1 MQFTPLTLALIVFE
15 LVVMVLA
22 ISLHDCAQAWAANR
36 LGDPTARMLG
46 RITLN
51 PAQHFDP
58 WGMGIS
64 PLLSIFIFHNPLP
77 LGWGK
82 PVPMTYRN
90 FRGKNSEMLA
100 VAAGPAAQMLAAIV
114 ALIALIILKHT
125 VAGTTESLSLVSLL
139 SRRIVVEGIGDQ
151 MGGIFPLLLLL
162 YMALISNL
170 MLFVFN
176 LLPMPFLDGGRILVH
191 FLPYNAARAFE
202 QYSFYF
208 MIAFF
213 LIGGPLLM
221 IGFAPL
227 VAIFNVLLI
236 RL

>member
-22 ISLHDCAQAWAANR
+22 ISFHDAAQAWAANR
-36 LGDPTARMLG
+36 LGDPTGHMLG

-51 PAQHFDP
+51 PAKHFDP
-58 WGMGIS
+58 WGTGIS
-64 PLLSIFIFHNPLP
+64 PLLSIFVFSNPLP
-77 LGWGK
+77 FGWGK
-82 PVPMTYRN
+82 SVPMTYQN

-100 VAAGPAAQMLAAIV
+100 VCAGPAAQMLAAIV
-114 ALIALIILKHT
+114 ALIALVILKHT
-125 VAGTTESLSLVSLL
+125 VAGTTESLDLVSLL
-139 SRRIVVEGIGDQ
+139 SQRVVVDGIGDQ

-162 YMALISNL
+162 YLALITNL
-170 MLFVFN
+170 LLFVFN

-221 IGFAPL
+221 IPFNYL
-227 VAIFNVLLI
+227 VAIFNTLLSY
-236 RL
+236 L